1 MILTC
6 PACDRAYFADDASIG
21 REGRQI
27 TCESC
32 GHAWHEQGEAAASSE
47 EALTRGAHE
56 RYLDAVRLRRKARAK
71 TTAIVIWGTL
81 IAFLSGAAVTATLMR
96 NDLARAW
103 PESAS
108 VFRAAGLE
116 VNRFGVDFENIQR
129 SRELQGTVPV
139 LTVSADVRN
148 VTKKSQ
154 PAPLVRVGLLDDFDR
169 EVAHLFATVEPASIP
184 AGSAARFSAV
194 LENPPPDSYRLDL
207 RFVTH
212 EEADL
217 PESDAPAEAR
227 TQ

>member
-32 GHAWHEQGEAAASSE
+32 GHVWHEQGEASVASE

-56 RYLDAVRLRRKARAK
+56 RYLEAVHLRKKARAK
-71 TTAIVIWGTL
+71 TIALAIWGTL
-81 IAFLSGAAVTATLMR
+81 IAFLAGAVITATLMR
-96 NDLARAW
+96 NEVARAW
-103 PESAS
+103 PQSAS
-108 VFRAAGLE
+108 IFRSVGLD

-148 VTKKSQ
+148 VTGKSQ
-154 PAPLVRVGLLDDFDR
+154 PAPLVRVGVLDDFDR
-169 EVAHLFATVEPASIP
+169 EVAHLFAPVEPATIP
-184 AGSAARFSAV
+184 AGGAAHFTAV
-194 LENPPPDSYRLDL
+194 FENPPAESYTLDL
-207 RFVTH
+207 RFVTP
-212 EEADL
+212 EEAI
-217 PESDAPAEAR
+217 SASAQAGSAA
-227 TQ
+227 Q